1 VTADSLW
8 DPHVR
13 TLLVAF
19 GALFFVT
26 ELYTAALPLLFDTV
40 GLSAAAFG
48 LARSVAAGVE
58 TAGSAWLGALADDH
72 GRVRVALVACL
83 AVAVALVGFAVAGSL
98 PTLVG
103 LVVVVAVG
111 RLGVTNAITPAV
123 SAAFDDGED
132 AADDD
137 DDNAGV
143 GWGLRDVV
151 LYGGSALGLAV
162 GGRLT
167 ALSDVRAVFP
177 ALAVVVLGLAALLW
191 RRVDEDG
198 DDEESG
204 DRDDEESGDGDDSR
218 STTEEQRGD
227 VEPTAGTETV
237 EAAEST
243 SEWSRTRRTV
253 SWVRSR
259 LGAAVAPFRDL
270 PRPWVFARIAVVTFT
285 AEAGG
290 AALAF
295 LPLLAVDTGG
305 SAAGFLAVYGAAHL
319 LAAPL
324 SVVGGVLADRLSRKR
339 LYVINFLTE
348 AAMLAAFAG
357 TALAGV
363 ETVAFVA
370 GLALFVLQTAFEPA
384 VLAYFFGVFPESER
398 GRVWGVDGTVAR
410 AAGLLSPV
418 LLGWLYG
425 IDPQLP
431 FLLGAGLVATG
442 TVVATTLPN
451 E

>member
-1 VTADSLW
+1 MRLVALLTRVARGTRRAASELRRVTADSLW

-26 ELYTAALPLLFDTV
+26 ELYTAALPFLFDTV

-58 TAGSAWLGALADDH
+58 AAGSAWLGALADDH

-123 SAAFDDGED
+123 SAAFDDGAD

-237 EAAEST
+237 EAAGPT
-243 SEWSRTRRTV
+243 AEWSRTRRTV
-253 SWVRSR
+253 SRVRSR
-259 LGAAVAPFRDL
+259 LAAAVAPFRDL

-305 SAAGFLAVYGAAHL
+305 SAAGFLAVYSGNEAKAH
-319 LAAPL
+319 PL
-324 SVVGGVLADRLSRKR
+324 QGCG
-339 LYVINFLTE
+339 
-348 AAMLAAFAG
+348 
-357 TALAGV
+357 
-363 ETVAFVA
+363 
-370 GLALFVLQTAFEPA
+370 
-384 VLAYFFGVFPESER
+384 
-398 GRVWGVDGTVAR
+398 
-410 AAGLLSPV
+410 
-418 LLGWLYG
+418 
-425 IDPQLP
+425 
-431 FLLGAGLVATG
+431 
-442 TVVATTLPN
+442 
-451 E
+451 